1 MSYELESVRTQG
13 MDLTVL
19 TDNIAVTSVI
29 SLADVKSHINVD
41 FNDNDTKITELLKT
55 AFREVELFTQKAL
68 KTKTIRQ
75 SYIEINGT
83 IELAYTPIQSIVSVT
98 DSSLVPITNY
108 TKTFDKSKISAYSE
122 SGIVITYNCGYT
134 DLPSD
139 LKNAILDIVL
149 VDYDNS
155 VVDKRLALK
164 QIKDRIRHYRPL
176 YV

>member
-19 TDNIAVTSVI
+19 TDNVSVTSVI
-29 SLADVKSHINVD
+29 SLADVKSHISVD
-41 FNDNDTKITELLKT
+41 FNDNDAKITELLKT
-55 AFREVELFTQKAL
+55 AFREVELFTQKSL

-75 SYIEINGT
+75 SYTEINGT
-83 IELAYTPIQSIVSVT
+83 IELASTPVQSIASVT
-98 DSSLVPITNY
+98 DSNSVAITNY
-108 TKTFDKSKISAYSE
+108 TTSFDKTKISAYS
-122 SGIVITYNCGYT
+122 STGIVVTYTSGFSNI
-134 DLPSD
+134 PSD

-155 VVDKRLALK
+155 VTDKRLALK
-164 QIKDRIRHYRPL
+164 EIKDRIRHYRPK

>member
-1 MSYELESVRTQG
+1 MTYELESVRTHG
-13 MDLTVL
+13 MDLTVI
-19 TDNIAVTSVI
+19 TDTIAVTSVI
-29 SLADVKSHINVD
+29 TLSEVKSHINVD
-41 FNDNDTKITELLKT
+41 FNDNDAKIIELLKT

-83 IELAYTPIQSIVSVT
+83 IELAYTPVQSITSVT
-98 DSSLVPITNY
+98 DSDLVTLTDY
-108 TKTFDKSKISAYSE
+108 TKSFDNTKISSYSA
-122 SGIVITYNCGYT
+122 SGIVVTYSAGYT
-134 DLPSD
+134 TLPSD

-149 VDYDNS
+149 VDYDDS

-164 QIKDRIRHYRPL
+164 EVKDRIRHYRPL

>member
-1 MSYELESVRTQG
+1 MTYELESVRTHG
-13 MDLTVL
+13 MDLTVI
-19 TDNIAVTSVI
+19 TDTIAVTSVI
-29 SLADVKSHINVD
+29 TLSEVKSHINVD
-41 FNDNDTKITELLKT
+41 FNDNDAKIIELLKT

-83 IELAYTPIQSIVSVT
+83 IELAYTPVQSITSVT
-98 DSSLVPITNY
+98 DSDLVTLTDY
-108 TKTFDKSKISAYSE
+108 TKSFDNTKISAYSA
-122 SGIVITYNCGYT
+122 SGIVVTYSAGYT
-134 DLPSD
+134 TLPSD

-149 VDYDNS
+149 VDYDDS

-164 QIKDRIRHYRPL
+164 EVKDRIRHYRPL